1 MGRHGHRAHA
11 RRGDGRRM
19 ARRAPGRPR
28 RAAMTRRRRR
38 ASTPRERAG
47 AAPKRADKQALR
59 EAIWSLLTRLRP
71 GLFPFPLTE
80 RIPNF
85 RGAEAAAERLATLPE
100 WTAARRLKCNPDAA
114 QLPVRRAALA
124 AGKHVFMAVPRLSA
138 AKCFLH
144 LDPARLRG
152 RLAQA
157 ATIGGAAKLGTPVG
171 PDALGHIDLI
181 VAGSVAVDL
190 RGGRVGKG
198 GGYSDLEFALAVAH
212 GAVDDTTLV
221 VTTVHDAQ
229 VVRGPIPMT
238 PHDAPVDVVAT
249 PTRLIRTRH
258 ALPRPNGVRWD
269 DLTDAQLAA
278 MPPLAALA
286 PRRPR

>member
-1 MGRHGHRAHA
+1 
-11 RRGDGRRM
+11 
-19 ARRAPGRPR
+19 
-28 RAAMTRRRRR
+28 MTRRRRR

-59 EAIWSLLTRLRP
+59 EAIWSLLTRRRLGR
-71 GLFPFPLTE
+71 FPFPLTD

-124 AGKHVFMAVPRLSA
+124 AGKHVFMALPRLSA
-138 AKCFLH
+138 SKCFLH

-157 ATIGGAAKLGTPVG
+157 ATISGAAKLGTPVG

-198 GGYSDLEFALAVAH
+198 GGYSDLEFAFAVAH

-238 PHDAPVDVVAT
+238 PHDVPVDVVAT

>member
-1 MGRHGHRAHA
+1 MRPMG
-11 RRGDGRRM
+11 
-19 ARRAPGRPR
+19 RAPGRARR
-28 RAAMTRRRRR
+28 RAA
-38 ASTPRERAG
+38 
-47 AAPKRADKQALR
+47 PKTTDKQTLR
-59 EAIWSLLTRLRP
+59 EAIWSLLTRRHLGR
-71 GLFPFPLTE
+71 FPFPLTD

-85 RGAEAAAERLATLPE
+85 RGAEAAAEQLATLPE
-100 WTAARRLKCNPDAA
+100 WAAARRLKCNPDAA

-138 AKCFLH
+138 PKCFLH

-152 RLAQA
+152 RIARA

-238 PHDAPVDVVAT
+238 PHDVPLDVVAT

-258 ALPRPNGVRWD
+258 TRPRPTGVRWD
-269 DLTDAQLAA
+269 ELTDAQLAA

-286 PRRPR
+286 SPRR

>member
-1 MGRHGHRAHA
+1 
-11 RRGDGRRM
+11 M
-19 ARRAPGRPR
+19 ARRASGRSR
-28 RAAMTRRRRR
+28 GGALSRRRGRADTVRARR
-38 ASTPRERAG
+38 SRDAAGTTRKRAG
-47 AAPKRADKQALR
+47 AAPKTADKQALR
-59 EAIWSLLTRLRP
+59 EAIWTLLARRRLGR
-71 GLFPFPLTE
+71 FPFPLTD

-85 RGAEAAAERLATLPE
+85 RGAEAAAEQLATLPE
-100 WTAARRLKCNPDAA
+100 WTTARRLKCNPDAA

-144 LDPARLRG
+144 LDPARLHG

-171 PDALGHIDLI
+171 PDALGHVDLI
-181 VAGSVAVDL
+181 VAGSVAVDR

-221 VTTVHDAQ
+221 VTTVHDTQ

-238 PHDAPVDVVAT
+238 PHDVPVDVVAT
-249 PTRLIRTRH
+249 PTRLMRTRH
-258 ALPRPNGVRWD
+258 TLPRPTGIRWD
-269 DLTDAQLAA
+269 ELTDAQLAA
-278 MPPLAALA
+278 MPPVAALA
-286 PRRPR
+286 RRA

>member
-1 MGRHGHRAHA
+1 MG
-11 RRGDGRRM
+11 
-19 ARRAPGRPR
+19 RAPGRSR
-28 RAAMTRRRRR
+28 RGALPPHRRR
-38 ASTPRERAG
+38 AGTLRARARTSREPAG
-47 AAPKRADKQALR
+47 AAPKTADKQALR
-59 EAIWSLLTRLRP
+59 EAIWSLLTRRRLGR
-71 GLFPFPLTE
+71 FPFPLTD

-85 RGAEAAAERLATLPE
+85 RGAEAAAERLTTLPE
-100 WTAARRLKCNPDAA
+100 WAAARRLKCNPDAA

-138 AKCFLH
+138 PKCFLH

-229 VVRGPIPMT
+229 VIRGPMIPMT
-238 PHDAPVDVVAT
+238 SHDVPVDVVAT

-258 ALPRPNGVRWD
+258 TLPRPTGVHWD
-269 DLTDAQLAA
+269 ELTDAQLAA
-278 MPPLAALA
+278 MPPLAMLA
-286 PRRPR
+286 SPRR

>member
-1 MGRHGHRAHA
+1 
-11 RRGDGRRM
+11 M
-19 ARRAPGRPR
+19 ARRAPGGPR
-28 RAAMTRRRRR
+28 RAALTRRRPPAGRPGKR
-38 ASTPRERAG
+38 AGATRERARAPHERG
-47 AAPKRADKQALR
+47 AAAATPSRKQALR
-59 EAIWSLLTRLRP
+59 EAIWSLLTRRRLGR
-71 GLFPFPLTE
+71 FPFPLTD

-100 WTAARRLKCNPDAA
+100 WAAARRLKCNPDAA

-138 AKCFLH
+138 PKCFLH

-157 ATIGGAAKLGTPVG
+157 ATIGGAATLGTPVG

-229 VVRGPIPMT
+229 VVRGAIPMT
-238 PHDAPVDVVAT
+238 PHDVPVDIVAT

-258 ALPRPNGVRWD
+258 TRPRPTGVRWD
-269 DLTDAQLAA
+269 ELTDAQLAA

-286 PRRPR
+286 SPRR